1 MDEMNEDGGGQGVKK
16 SGQQRGTENV
26 ESVVAYLDQLDKA
39 GEMVPLNAEGG
50 PNYSEIAR
58 HCGFGRQV
66 FYTNEKAVSYT
77 HLMHEPAHVF
87 EKIARRAEE
96 GIRSASFR
104 SGLRSPRP
112 RVRLEGRHCFA
123 AHPEDSWA
131 IGIEVSPYFRDAS
144 GRAGYAGEADR

>member
-26 ESVVAYLDQLDKA
+26 ESVVAYLDQLDRT

-66 FYTNEKAVSYT
+66 FYTNEKARA
-77 HLMHEPAHVF
+77 LIEERMHCLAGSRENRKV
-87 EKIARRAEE
+87 
-96 GIRSASFR
+96 RSTLHKVDAQDR
-104 SGLRSPRP
+104 QIQ
-112 RVRLEGRHCFA
+112 RLEEKVATLSAEVEALRQRNRELEERLRQYELIEEVMDVGRYR
-123 AHPEDSWA
+123 P
-131 IGIEVSPYFRDAS
+131 
-144 GRAGYAGEADR
+144 

>member
-39 GEMVPLNAEGG
+39 REMVPLNAEGG

-66 FYTNEKAVSYT
+66 FYTNEKARAPIEER
-77 HLMHEPAHVF
+77 MHCLAGPRENRKV
-87 EKIARRAEE
+87 
-96 GIRSASFR
+96 RSALHKVDAQDR
-104 SGLRSPRP
+104 QIQ
-112 RVRLEGRHCFA
+112 RLEEKVATLSAEVEALRQRNRELEERLRQYELIEEVMDVGRYR
-123 AHPEDSWA
+123 P
-131 IGIEVSPYFRDAS
+131 
-144 GRAGYAGEADR
+144 

>member
-66 FYTNEKAVSYT
+66 FYTNEKARAPIEER
-77 HLMHEPAHVF
+77 MHCLAGSRENRKV
-87 EKIARRAEE
+87 
-96 GIRSASFR
+96 RSALHKVDAQDR
-104 SGLRSPRP
+104 QIQ
-112 RVRLEGRHCFA
+112 RLEEKVATLSAEVEALRQRNRELEERLRQYELIEEVMDVGRYR
-123 AHPEDSWA
+123 P
-131 IGIEVSPYFRDAS
+131 
-144 GRAGYAGEADR
+144 

>member
-39 GEMVPLNAEGG
+39 REMVPLNAEGG

-66 FYTNEKAVSYT
+66 FYTNEKARA
-77 HLMHEPAHVF
+77 LIEQRM
-87 EKIARRAEE
+87 RRFAESRE
-96 GIRSASFR
+96 NRKVRSTLHKVDAQDR
-104 SGLRSPRP
+104 QIQ
-112 RVRLEGRHCFA
+112 RLEEKVATLSAEVEALRQRNRELEERLRQYELIEEVMDVGRYR
-123 AHPEDSWA
+123 P
-131 IGIEVSPYFRDAS
+131 
-144 GRAGYAGEADR
+144 